1 VSSLPKHR
9 RTRILLPILLL
20 LVLAA
25 GLIAAKAPIRKAEN
39 KAAQPN
45 RPNIVFILTD
55 DQDVLLGSLDVMP
68 AVRNQ
73 IAAQGLTFTNAFVPL
88 SLCCPSR
95 STILTGQYAHNHQVY
110 TNVAPDGGFHRF
122 LDLGREKATIGTA
135 MKNAGYRT
143 ALMGKYL
150 NEYPR
155 GAEKTHVPPGWD
167 EWDVPIG
174 SAGYN
179 QFNYTLNQN
188 GRFVAH
194 GNKAED
200 YLTDVLTERAR
211 LFIRDSAARGTPFF
225 LYVAPYAPHRPATPA
240 PRHALLFPDARA
252 PHTASFNEADMN
264 DKPKSVRKPL
274 LTTEEIG
281 ILDYQYRRRLQSL
294 QAVNDMVLGIV
305 RTLKNMG
312 QLDNT
317 YIVFTSD
324 NGFHLGQHRMK
335 AGKYTPYE
343 EDIRVPLVVRG
354 PGVPA
359 GSTTS
364 AFVLN
369 VDFAPTFAELG
380 GARLGVRADGRS
392 FVPLLRG
399 GPVPADWRKA
409 VFLEQFAFRDAPAP
423 GEDAEGNENIDEP
436 SDRTAA
442 DGVQEYFTHLGL
454 RTPTYKYVERAN
466 HEFEYYDLVNDPAEL
481 RNLAAQMSPQLRGRL
496 SEIVNALST
505 CDGAD
510 CRRLDAQTMP

>member
-1 VSSLPKHR
+1 LR
-9 RTRILLPILLL
+9 
-20 LVLAA
+20 LAA
-25 GLIAAKAPIRKAEN
+25 LTLLIAIASATVATAPQPAGAAGN
-39 KAAQPN
+39 K
-45 RPNIVFILTD
+45 PNIVFILTD
-55 DQDVLLGSLDVMP
+55 DLSWNLVQYMP
-68 AVRNQ
+68 HVRQ
-73 IAAQGLTFTNAFVPL
+73 MQRDGMTFTNYFVTD

-95 STILTGQYAHNHQVY
+95 ASIFSGRYPHNHGVL
-110 TNVAPDGGFHRF
+110 TNTPPTGGFSAFRRGAEAETF
-122 LDLGREKATIGTA
+122 ATSLQD
-135 MKNAGYRT
+135 AGYRT

-155 GAEKTHVPPGWD
+155 GAAKNHVPPGWD

-188 GRFVAH
+188 GRFVNH
-194 GNKAED
+194 GNKAAD

-211 LFIRDSAARGTPFF
+211 VFIRDSAARKTPFF
-225 LYVAPYAPHRPATPA
+225 LYLAPYAPHRPAPPA
-240 PRHALLFPDARA
+240 PRHALLFPDAKA
-252 PHTASFNEADMN
+252 PHTASFNEAAID
-264 DKPKSVRKPL
+264 DKPQSVRKPL
-274 LTTEEIG
+274 LTAEEMG

-294 QAVNDMVLGIV
+294 QAVNDMVLGVV

-324 NGFHLGQHRMK
+324 NGFHLGQHRLK

-343 EDIRVPLVVRG
+343 EDIHVPLLIRG

-359 GSTTS
+359 GATTD

-380 GARLGVRADGRS
+380 GATLGLRADGRS

-399 GPVPADWRKA
+399 GPAPAGWRKA

-423 GEDAEGNENIDEP
+423 SEEAEGAENIDEP
-436 SDRTAA
+436 SDLTAA

-454 RTPTYKYVERAN
+454 RTPTYKYVERAAGQGKT
-466 HEFEYYDLVNDPAEL
+466 EFEYYDLVKDPAEL
-481 RNLAAQMSPQLRGRL
+481 SNLAGRMNPQLRAKL
-496 SEIVNALST
+496 SGIVNALST
-505 CDGAD
+505 CAGAD
-510 CRRLDAQTMP
+510 CRRLDAQPMP